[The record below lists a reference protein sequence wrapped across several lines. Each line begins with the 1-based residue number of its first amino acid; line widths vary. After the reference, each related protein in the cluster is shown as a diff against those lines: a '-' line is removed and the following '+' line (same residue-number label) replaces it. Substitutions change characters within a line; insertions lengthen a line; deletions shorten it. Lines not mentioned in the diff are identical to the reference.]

1 MHEYKYGEEH
11 SPCRRNSM
19 DKNYFVPI
27 NEHPEMYIGENL
39 TQKETDNSANSV
51 YSQDTEAWD

>member
-1 MHEYKYGEEH
+1 
-11 SPCRRNSM
+11 M

-27 NEHPEMYIGENL
+27 NEHPEINIGETL
-39 TQKETDNSANSV
+39 TQTETDNSANSV

>member
-1 MHEYKYGEEH
+1 
-11 SPCRRNSM
+11 M

-27 NEHPEMYIGENL
+27 NRHPEMLIGE
-39 TQKETDNSANSV
+39 TAHAVETDNSANSI